1 MVSVTEC
8 KQLTVVKYWHVVVLR
23 VVTASLFLTR

>member
-8 KQLTVVKYWHVVVLR
+8 KLQMVVKYWHVVVQR
-23 VVTASLFLTR
+23 VVTASQFLTL